1 MFHSVRARLTLWYT
15 AILALV
21 LVTFSIISYA
31 LLARTIRAAT
41 DSSLSGT
48 AHEFAAAFS
57 NEGGG
62 ADVHLDFRFSD
73 REIFVF
79 TPSGQVITS
88 TRSRMTTP
96 ERQGLA
102 KLVSGGF
109 QGLRTIPGGIRVC
122 AVPINVIGNHYT
134 VVVAQSLDDQNG
146 RLESAARAVFFGIP
160 LALLVAAGG
169 GYIMAR
175 KSLAPVRKMSLEAR
189 QIGAETLDERI
200 AVVNERDELGF
211 LAMTLN
217 DLLERLQ
224 RAFASQRRFMA
235 DASHELRTPIS
246 ILQGE
251 ADVALSRPDR
261 SAADYRTSIEIMGK
275 AALKLTRI
283 VQDLFLLARTDAGT
297 YPMSKSRFYLDEVVA
312 ECVRVMRSVAVAKR
326 IELTCDSP
334 SDLVVVADEELIQRL
349 ILNLV
354 DNAVKFTGESG
365 RVSVRVVREAGTYV
379 VRVTDNGPGI
389 PLEDQPRLFE
399 RFFRGN
405 RSRVSRSVIGRA
417 ASGAGLGL
425 SIARW
430 IAEAHAGCLV
440 LESSDALGTTFAVKL
455 PIDPP
460 EFHVESEP
468 CTPGASDSAAGSRR

>member
-21 LVTFSIISYA
+21 LVTFSVISYA

-41 DSSLSGT
+41 DSSLADT

-57 NEGGG
+57 NEGSG

-79 TPSGQVITS
+79 TPSGQIITS
-88 TRSRMTTP
+88 TRSRMTGT
-96 ERQGLA
+96 ERQQLA
-102 KLVSGGF
+102 KVVARGF
-109 QGLRTIPGGIRVC
+109 QGFRTNGGVRIY
-122 AVPINVIGNHYT
+122 ATPINVIGNHYT
-134 VVVAQSLDDQNG
+134 VVVAQSLDQQND
-146 RLESAARAVFFGIP
+146 RLEGAAQAVFFGIP
-160 LALLVAAGG
+160 LALLLAAGG

-175 KSLAPVRKMSLEAR
+175 KSLAPVTKMSLEAR
-189 QIGAETLDERI
+189 HIGAETLDERI

-297 YPMSKSRFYLDEVVA
+297 YPISKSRFYLDEVVA

-365 RVSVRVVREAGTYV
+365 RVSVRVAREAGTYV

-389 PLEDQPRLFE
+389 PAEDQAHLFE

-405 RSRVSRSVIGRA
+405 RSRGLRSVIGRA

-430 IAEAHAGCLV
+430 IAEVHAGRLV
-440 LESSDALGTTFAVKL
+440 LESSDALGTTFAVNL

-468 CTPGASDSAAGSRR
+468 CTPGASDSAAGLRR